1 MRLEGEPDRRL
12 EGDDTPEELPRLL
25 QELMDLP
32 SETEWIEFKEAR
44 TTYDFDTLGRY
55 FSALSN
61 EANLND
67 QSAGWLIFGVT
78 DTPPRIIVG
87 SNYCLMP
94 PGLDDLKKSI
104 ARQTNHQM
112 TFSDIHE
119 FNTSFGRVIIF
130 EIPPA
135 SRGIPTTW
143 RERAYGRIHDS
154 LEPLALHEIERIR
167 NQGPVDWSS
176 RICEG
181 ASISDLE
188 PDAISFARNEFKKKY
203 PSLAQEVDR
212 WPDSEFLNRAKIS
225 VEGNITN
232 TAIVLLGRTES
243 EHFLSP
249 SIAQITWVLKDESG
263 TERDYVHFGPPL
275 ILAVNDVFRRIRNL
289 TYRHISDETLFPVEI
304 SQYDSWVIRETLHNC
319 IAHQD
324 YSQGARISIV
334 ESPDSLLFTNRG
346 DFIPGSVE
354 SLLIQ
359 DAPPDRYRNRFLANA
374 MVNLNMIDT
383 IGSGIRR
390 MFQHQRERNFPLPDY
405 DLSEP
410 GRVSV
415 RIIGKVLDPKY
426 TRMLIRRKD
435 LNLLDVIAL
444 DKVQKGRQIT
454 QDEFRSLKTKG
465 LIEGRRPHLYV
476 SEKVAA
482 ETDTRADYI
491 RKRSLDRD
499 YFKKMIV
506 TYLETYHEAKWS
518 AFEDLLL
525 DKVSDALNE
534 KQKRQFIKDL
544 LQEMRRDG
552 TLETIG
558 RTQAARWV
566 LASKDRSS

>member
-1 MRLEGEPDRRL
+1 MV
-12 EGDDTPEELPRLL
+12 
-25 QELMDLP
+25 LP

-44 TTYDFDTLGRY
+44 TTFDFDTLGRY
-55 FSALSN
+55 VSALSN

-67 QSAGWLIFGVT
+67 QPVGWLIFGVT
-78 DTPPRIIVG
+78 ETSPRRIVG
-87 SNYCLMP
+87 SNFYLMP
-94 PGLDDLKKSI
+94 PGLDDLKRRI

-112 TFSDIHE
+112 TFSTIHE
-119 FNTSFGRVIIF
+119 INTSDGRVIIF

-154 LEPLALHEIERIR
+154 LEHLALHEIERIR
-167 NQGPVDWSS
+167 NQGPIDWSS

-181 ASISDLE
+181 ASLSDLDPE
-188 PDAISFARNEFKKKY
+188 AIAFARNEYKKKF
-203 PSLAQEVDR
+203 PGLGEEVDR
-212 WPDSEFLNRAKIS
+212 WPDIEFLNRAKIS
-225 VEGNITN
+225 IEGDITN

-263 TERDYVHFGPPL
+263 TERDYAHFGPPL

-454 QDEFRSLKTKG
+454 QDEFRSLKAKG

-506 TYLETYHEAKWS
+506 TYLETYHEAKWG

-566 LASKDRSS
+566 LASKDRLS